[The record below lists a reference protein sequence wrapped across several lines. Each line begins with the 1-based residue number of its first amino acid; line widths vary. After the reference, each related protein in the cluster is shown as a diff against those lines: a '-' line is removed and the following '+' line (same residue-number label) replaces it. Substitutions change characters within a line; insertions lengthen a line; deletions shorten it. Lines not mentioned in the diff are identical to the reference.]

1 MNENVDYVA
10 KNPSKSTKFL
20 WWCAGADEKIL
31 QYCSYS
37 DHVKYLG
44 IGGVVLATGF
54 MAALA
59 MGFAMHTIFEGQW
72 LVTIPVAIIWA
83 LIVFNLDRFIVSSTG
98 KGDGESSIS
107 WSELA
112 NATPRLMM
120 AILLGLTISAPLET
134 VIFDTEIQREWKGV
148 SDKMAISRQYEVEQK
163 FEKELADINTEL
175 LKNDSILASATLK
188 YDDFALQVNE
198 VQTGTGR
205 YAGKP
210 CTLGETCKTHSGLY
224 KGKAKS
230 MQIMDSVSKI
240 NISINNEQKKI
251 QEKKTTEIRLEQNKI
266 ENQQPGFLDKI
277 MMLEGLSSHGKEVE
291 KFNAATKTV
300 LMKKDKDGQMVAE
313 KEEIYGSAFWAVW
326 LVRLLFMIIEV
337 APVILKLMLIKSPYD
352 YMGENVNQILEAKQ
366 GISMNHMTDEEG
378 KLTKYKENFN
388 PKRIISIVEHQN
400 IKEEENAK
408 EAITLFAEKEKKEIA
423 KNPDAF
429 ITPNDS
435 NS

>member
-1 MNENVDYVA
+1 MNENVDYIA
-10 KNPSKSTKFL
+10 KRPSKSTKFL

-59 MGFAMHTIFEGQW
+59 MGFAMHTIFDGQW
-72 LVTIPVAIIWA
+72 LVTIPIAFIWA

-112 NATPRLMM
+112 NATPRLIM

-134 VIFDTEIQREWKGV
+134 FIFKNEINREWKLSMDQLAV
-148 SDKMAISRQYEVEQK
+148 SKSYEILQ
-163 FEKELADINTEL
+163 TEVS
-175 LKNDSILASATLK
+175 NDSS
-188 YDDFALQVNE
+188 
-198 VQTGTGR
+198 
-205 YAGKP
+205 
-210 CTLGETCKTHSGLY
+210 
-224 KGKAKS
+224 
-230 MQIMDSVSKI
+230 
-240 NISINNEQKKI
+240 
-251 QEKKTTEIRLEQNKI
+251 KI
-266 ENQQPGFLDKI
+266 ENFNIKKAEVEKQREIWLKANLAWEDQMQGRTGAGVGEGRRTKALAKVRDAEKVKLESLESELKLFEVEKIKNKESIDQKIKKEMDEIKKSKPGFLDEL
-277 MMLEGLSSHGKEVE
+277 MMIERLSSQG
-291 KFNAATKTV
+291 KTV
-300 LMKKDKDGQMVAE
+300 PKMDPATNKIIKGQE
-313 KEEIYGSAFWAVW
+313 IEIYGSAFWAVW
-326 LVRLLFMIIEV
+326 LVRLLFMIIEI

-352 YMGENVNQILEAKQ
+352 YMTENVNQILEAKQ

-388 PKRIISIVEHQN
+388 PKRIVSIVEHQN
-400 IKEEENAK
+400 AKEEENAK
-408 EAITLFAEKEKKEIA
+408 EAITLFAEKEKAEIA